1 MTVEEL
7 SKALEGVDPRTP
19 VKMVFIEGLKK
30 YPYETTGVE
39 KFPVKDA
46 HGKFSQTFS
55 IVTELKYS

>member
-1 MTVEEL
+1 MNVGEL
-7 SKALEGVDPRTP
+7 QKALDGVDPHTTVR
-19 VKMVFIEGLKK
+19 MVFIEGLKK

-55 IVTELKYS
+55 IITELKQS